1 VRPTDRAILALWRLA
16 ALLRHPDLHWRYL
29 RRMGRVPD
37 VAVPRRFSERVM
49 WRKLF
54 DRNPLYAI
62 FADKLACKAWLAE
75 HAPDLPTA
83 RVLWRGTDPAA
94 IPDELLRPGVVIK
107 ANHGSNFNLIC
118 RDRAPE
124 RDEVIRMA
132 RRWLAKPFGRTR
144 GEWAYGQVRREVF
157 VEELLGWPDTPVVDI
172 KVQSGGG
179 RIALCM
185 VLRDVQTPRQSIAFM
200 DEHGA
205 PLTDDSPGFAAAPPA
220 PPPSAMARAIEIA
233 RRLGEPFDFLR
244 FDFLA
249 VGDTLHGGE
258 ITLYPLAGYWDP
270 SPGSAEVIDR
280 MWDLRRSWFLR
291 EGAARGGPL
300 TRAYS
305 AALRRALGA

>member
-1 VRPTDRAILALWRLA
+1 
-16 ALLRHPDLHWRYL
+16 
-29 RRMGRVPD
+29 
-37 VAVPRRFSERVM
+37 
-49 WRKLF
+49 
-54 DRNPLYAI
+54 
-62 FADKLACKAWLAE
+62 
-75 HAPDLPTA
+75 
-83 RVLWRGTDPAA
+83 
-94 IPDELLRPGVVIK
+94 
-107 ANHGSNFNLIC
+107 
-118 RDRAPE
+118 
-124 RDEVIRMA
+124 
-132 RRWLAKPFGRTR
+132 
-144 GEWAYGQVRREVF
+144 VRREVF

-185 VLRDVQTPRQSIAFM
+185 VRRDVQTPRQSIAFM